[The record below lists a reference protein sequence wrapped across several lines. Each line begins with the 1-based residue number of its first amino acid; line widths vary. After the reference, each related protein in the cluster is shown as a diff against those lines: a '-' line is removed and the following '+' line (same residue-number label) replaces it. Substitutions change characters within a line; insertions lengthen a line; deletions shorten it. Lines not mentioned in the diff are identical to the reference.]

1 MLELQKRLPL
11 QRPLSIYSLFSLS
24 QAGARESKLLYVSN
38 PKITQGVGEARKKET
53 EKKKSKSTK
62 TKRKRRGNRNH
73 HEKSKAIRVYKRTGE
88 VETKMA
94 RNANRHLYRTR
105 DAYTNGR
112 SAEKDL

>member
-1 MLELQKRLPL
+1 M
-11 QRPLSIYSLFSLS
+11 
-24 QAGARESKLLYVSN
+24 SK
-38 PKITQGVGEARKKET
+38 T
-53 EKKKSKSTK
+53 
-62 TKRKRRGNRNH
+62 
-73 HEKSKAIRVYKRTGE
+73 IRVYKRTGE